1 MQSSSYRLVEIP
13 VRHRA
18 RRRLRLE
25 GPPPAIYAVGDIHGC
40 YDQLIAAE
48 ARIRQDAARRSG
60 GAALVV
66 YLGDY
71 IDRGPQSAAV
81 LDHLSKSHDDGLARI
96 ALCGNHDD
104 TFLNFLQDPSGSMY
118 WLGPNFGG
126 AVTLQSYGIIPED
139 VLWEDAAGLVRAV
152 PQAHVSFLAA
162 LPVFLQVGNYLF
174 VHAGIRPAIALDD
187 QQDEDLIW
195 IREPFLTEGPGLP
208 LIVVHGHTPSAEP
221 DLAPGRI
228 GIDTGCF
235 ATGRLTVLR
244 VDRTGA
250 RFV

>member
-40 YDQLIAAE
+40 YDQLVTAE

-71 IDRGPQSAAV
+71 VDRGPQSAAV
-81 LDHLSKSHDDGLARI
+81 LDHLTKPHDDGLARI

-104 TFLNFLQDPSGSMY
+104 TFLNFLEDPAGSMY

-126 AVTLQSYGIIPED
+126 AVTLQSYGIDPEE
-139 VLWEDAAGLVRAV
+139 VLWREGAGLMRAV
-152 PQAHVSFLAA
+152 PQAHQAFLGA
-162 LPVFLQVGNYLF
+162 LPVFLHVGNYLF
-174 VHAGIRPAIALDD
+174 VHAGVRPAVALED
-187 QQDEDLIW
+187 QEDEDLIW
-195 IREPFLTEGPGLP
+195 IREPFLTDGPGLP

-244 VDRTGA
+244 VDGTGA

>member
-1 MQSSSYRLVEIP
+1 MQPSSYRIVEIP

-25 GPPPAIYAVGDIHGC
+25 GTPPALYAVGDIHGC
-40 YDQLIAAE
+40 YDQMIEAE
-48 ARIRQDAARRSG
+48 ERIRRDAARRSG
-60 GAALVV
+60 GQALVV

-71 IDRGPQSAAV
+71 VDRGPQSAAV
-81 LDHLSKSHDDGLARI
+81 LEHLTKPHDDGLARI

-104 TFLNFLQDPSGSMY
+104 TFLNFLRDPSGWMY

-126 AVTLQSYGIIPED
+126 AVTLESYGIDPEEA
-139 VLWEDAAGLVRAV
+139 LWRDGAGLMRAV
-152 PQAHVSFLAA
+152 PQAHQSFLAT
-162 LPVFLQVGNYLF
+162 LPVFLHVGNYLF
-174 VHAGIRPAIALDD
+174 VHAGIRPAVALHD
-187 QQDEDLIW
+187 QEDEDLIW

-208 LIVVHGHTPSAEP
+208 LIVVHGHTPCAEP
-221 DLAPGRI
+221 ELAPGRI

-244 VDRTGA
+244 VDATGA